1 MNTFK
6 IFSLAL
12 ALCFVSSIY
21 GQKDE
26 TLFGSRSVGLTGFW
40 AAGGLNYTSFENDW
54 SFFGGTNF
62 SFEFGKS
69 LLIGWGNYTSGINI
83 DIQGLDTPVS
93 FKYGGLMLGF
103 TPQSRKVL
111 HPRITLLT
119 GRGRATFTDDGDSD
133 RVFVFQPSAGLELNV
148 FRWFRVGAEGGYRIV
163 SGVDSNLLTNKD
175 LSRPFAQ
182 VDLRFGFSW
191 GR

>member
-1 MNTFK
+1 MSTFK
-6 IFSLAL
+6 IFSFAL
-12 ALCFVSSIY
+12 AFFFVTALSA
-21 GQKDE
+21 QKDE
-26 TLFGSRSVGLTGFW
+26 TLFNHRNVGLTGFW
-40 AAGGLNYTSFENDW
+40 VAGGLNYTSFDTDW

-62 SFEFGKS
+62 GFEFGKS
-69 LLIGWGNYTSGINI
+69 FLIGWGNYTSGIDI
-83 DIQGLDTPVS
+83 DIQGLDPSVH

-103 TPQSRKVL
+103 TPQSRKVI
-111 HPRITLLT
+111 HPRLTLLT
-119 GRGRATFTDDGDSD
+119 GRGRATIADTGSD

-182 VDLRFGFSW
+182 IDLRFGFSW
-191 GR
+191 GH